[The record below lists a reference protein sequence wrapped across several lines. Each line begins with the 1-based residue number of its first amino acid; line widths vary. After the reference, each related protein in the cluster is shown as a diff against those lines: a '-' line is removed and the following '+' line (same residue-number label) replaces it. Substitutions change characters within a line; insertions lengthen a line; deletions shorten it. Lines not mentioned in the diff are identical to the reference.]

1 MSYHAGKDLRAV
13 VYGGDFT
20 ILGSEHNSDWFKN
33 ESKSFYEFDVNARLG
48 LDEGDTEVVV
58 RLLNRIIEWKHDA
71 LTWMR
76 IHGMQI

>member
-1 MSYHAGKDLRAV
+1 LRAV